1 MKKARDRRA
10 LPFSKTRTWSAL
22 WSCGLATAHSGCSP
36 AVTCAL
42 RVTASPPSAK
52 GWTARG
58 PHNVCG
64 QGAESFS
71 VKSLRETVAASIDGV
86 TRFSA
91 KVDGE
96 PVEEICRVR
105 SKVYA
110 VALPEKNAFDKLG
123 APHARPGFMRRPSMR
138 AITYGSS
145 HWQSDNTACAFVRST
160 RTFSPVLKST

>member
-1 MKKARDRRA
+1 
-10 LPFSKTRTWSAL
+10 
-22 WSCGLATAHSGCSP
+22 
-36 AVTCAL
+36 L

-123 APHARPGFMRRPSMR
+123 ASPCPAGIYAPTVDEGYYVRLEPLAVGQHRVRIRALNSDFFSGFEVDV
-138 AITYGSS
+138 TYEFTVVAV
-145 HWQSDNTACAFVRST
+145 DNE
-160 RTFSPVLKST
+160 